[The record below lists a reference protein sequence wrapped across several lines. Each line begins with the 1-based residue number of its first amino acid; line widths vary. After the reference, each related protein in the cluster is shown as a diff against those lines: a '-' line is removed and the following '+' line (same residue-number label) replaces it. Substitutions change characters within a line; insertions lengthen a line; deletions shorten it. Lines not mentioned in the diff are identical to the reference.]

1 MRVIMSDESPEARVT
16 AVVQR
21 LLVER
26 SLNPAILPDDD
37 LRLVGMTSLDM
48 ISLVLAVEA
57 EFGLLVP
64 ETHIK
69 PDNFQSVAAI
79 SGLVT
84 ALLNVG

>member
-1 MRVIMSDESPEARVT
+1 MSDGSPEARV
-16 AVVQR
+16 ARVVQR

-26 SLNPAILPDDD
+26 SLSPAIQPNDD
-37 LRLVGMTSLDM
+37 LRVAGLTSLDM
-48 ISLVLAVEA
+48 ITLVLAVEA

-79 SGLVT
+79 SSLV
-84 ALLNVG
+84 ASLLNVG

>member
-1 MRVIMSDESPEARVT
+1 MSNGSPEERVSR
-16 AVVQR
+16 VVQR

-26 SLNPAILPDDD
+26 SLSPAIQPDDD
-37 LRLVGMTSLDM
+37 LRVAGLTSLDM

-84 ALLNVG
+84 ALLNVD

>member
-1 MRVIMSDESPEARVT
+1 MAAINDDSPEARV
-16 AVVQR
+16 ASVVRR

-26 SLNPAILPDDD
+26 SLSPAIQPADD
-37 LRLVGMTSLDM
+37 LRLAGLTSLDM

-84 ALLNVG
+84 TLLNDA

>member
-1 MRVIMSDESPEARVT
+1 MTDDSAQARVA
-16 AVVQR
+16 AVVRR
-21 LLVER
+21 LLADR
-26 SLNPAILPDDD
+26 SLNTAVKPDDD
-37 LRLVGMTSLDM
+37 LRAAGLTSLDM

-69 PDNFQSVAAI
+69 PDNFQSVTAI

-84 ALLNVG
+84 TLLSNG

>member
-1 MRVIMSDESPEARVT
+1 MSNGSPEERVSR
-16 AVVQR
+16 VVQR

-26 SLNPAILPDDD
+26 SLSPAIQPDDD
-37 LRLVGMTSLDM
+37 LRVAGLTSLDM
-48 ISLVLAVEA
+48 ISLVLAMEA

-84 ALLNVG
+84 ALLNVD

>member
-1 MRVIMSDESPEARVT
+1 MASLSGGSPEARVA

-21 LLVER
+21 LLTER
-26 SLNPAILPDDD
+26 SLSAAVQPDDD
-37 LRLVGMTSLDM
+37 LRVAGLTSLDM

-64 ETHIK
+64 ETQIK

-79 SGLVT
+79 STLVS
-84 ALLNVG
+84 ALLAAA

>member
-1 MRVIMSDESPEARVT
+1 MSNGSPEERVSH
-16 AVVQR
+16 VVQR

-26 SLNPAILPDDD
+26 SLSPAIQPDDD
-37 LRLVGMTSLDM
+37 LRVAGLTSLDM

-84 ALLNVG
+84 ALLNVD

>member
-1 MRVIMSDESPEARVT
+1 MSEESPEPRVAR
-16 AVVQR
+16 VVQR

-26 SLNPAILPDDD
+26 SLSPTIQPDED
-37 LRLVGMTSLDM
+37 LRVAGLTSLDM

>member
-1 MRVIMSDESPEARVT
+1 MAG
-16 AVVQR
+16 VVQR

-26 SLNPAILPDDD
+26 SLSPAIQPNDD
-37 LRLVGMTSLDM
+37 LRLAGLTSLDM

-79 SGLVT
+79 SGLMT
-84 ALLNVG
+84 TLLDDA